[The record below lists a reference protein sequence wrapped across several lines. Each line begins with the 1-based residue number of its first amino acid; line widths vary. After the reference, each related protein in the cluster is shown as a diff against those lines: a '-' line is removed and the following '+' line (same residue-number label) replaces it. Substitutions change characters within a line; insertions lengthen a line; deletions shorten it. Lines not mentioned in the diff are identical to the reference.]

1 VLSGKQSAS
10 ENDQLRPNDVVRVYA
25 HHSNDVSKTIR
36 RIIARSNGSA
46 EAACDD
52 LVQTAFLLFCRAVR
66 AGKVD
71 RSLNVG
77 GYLAAIARNVAHDW
91 IVGRNREILVP
102 AIPDETNATAE
113 PPDDLDVGAIRAYL
127 AGLSPELRSF
137 YVLRFERD
145 LPLLQIARLLKIS
158 RQRVR
163 TMELRLLGGG
173 RRILRL
179 PATD

>member
-1 VLSGKQSAS
+1 VLSEKQSVSGS
-10 ENDQLRPNDVVRVYA
+10 EPLRPSDVARVYA

-36 RIIARSNGSA
+36 RIVARANGSA
-46 EAACDD
+46 AEACDD

-77 GYLAAIARNVAHDW
+77 GYLTAIARNVARDW
-91 IVGRNREILVP
+91 IGGRSREILVP
-102 AIPDETNATAE
+102 AIHAETNATAE
-113 PPDDLDVGAIRAYL
+113 PADDVDVGTIRAYL
-127 AGLSPELRSF
+127 AGLSPELRHF

-145 LPLLQIARLLKIS
+145 LPLLEIARQLKIS

-163 TMELRLLGGG
+163 TLDVRLLDGG
-173 RRILRL
+173 RRILRF
-179 PATD
+179 PTTD